1 MYDVNKFQAL
11 GEERQNEAKYY
22 TTKPFHPFSIFFFSA
37 LPLLSPV
44 LPSSSPPVRCS
55 LSFKPLPETWHWLD
69 SVLTSPHSL
78 CPIKE
83 WLTDPSVSSHDQ
95 SKEPVS
101 SQQEDVSIL
110 LLFWQEVSLLKVLLG
125 NVFLFPI
132 FSYFPPLTNGD
143 KLVINIAATLLPNG
157 VFFVNS
163 HVSERSS
170 TECHS
175 SRPCSPIPYLDPSVV
190 QPLTAGVCQPC
201 VCSFMLSHF
210 SLSCRQKPQSSWNN
224 QDWPAY
230 GKISRTVQQT
240 GDKWASV
247 LSVWKMLVQHCLSIW
262 HFQKTKQTLTVIVI
276 FFTSH
281 GCLT

>member
-1 MYDVNKFQAL
+1 M
-11 GEERQNEAKYY
+11 
-22 TTKPFHPFSIFFFSA
+22 
-37 LPLLSPV
+37 
-44 LPSSSPPVRCS
+44 
-55 LSFKPLPETWHWLD
+55 
-69 SVLTSPHSL
+69 LTSPHSL

-175 SRPCSPIPYLDPSVV
+175 SRPCSPIPPYLDPSVV
-190 QPLTAGVCQPC
+190 EPLTAGVCQPC

-224 QDWPAY
+224 QD
-230 GKISRTVQQT
+230 
-240 GDKWASV
+240 
-247 LSVWKMLVQHCLSIW
+247 
-262 HFQKTKQTLTVIVI
+262 
-276 FFTSH
+276 
-281 GCLT
+281 